1 MDERDQDG
9 EVTAARRAVVIG
21 GSRGIGRAI
30 VTTLAAAGYEVVATG
45 RDAATLDQLREGL
58 AGEGAHV
65 RTAVVDATDEDATG
79 ALADAEPA
87 DVVVYNAGTASAA
100 PLARTSLATWRHDM
114 DVNAT
119 GAFLALRAFVP
130 GMVER
135 GFGRAVVVASTAG
148 LSGSPYI
155 STYAAAKHAAVG
167 LVRAVAAEVAGKG
180 VTVNAVCPHF
190 VRTDMT
196 TSTLERIER
205 ATGRDAD
212 DALAELEGT
221 SRLGR
226 LLDPAEVADAVA
238 YLVAD
243 PTDAVNGHTLV
254 LDGGG
259 HW

>member
-1 MDERDQDG
+1 MRERG
-9 EVTAARRAVVIG
+9 PTRRAVVVG
-21 GSRGIGRAI
+21 GSRGIGRSI
-30 VTTLAAAGYEVVATG
+30 VATLADASYEVVATG
-45 RDAATLDQLREGL
+45 RDQTALDDLRAEL
-58 AGEGAHV
+58 AGEGRQV
-65 RTAVVDATDEDATG
+65 GTTVVDATDEDATG
-79 ALADAEPA
+79 ALAADLAA
-87 DVVVYNAGTASAA
+87 DVLVYNAGTSSAA
-100 PLARTSLATWRHDM
+100 PLARTSRAAWERELE
-114 DVNAT
+114 VNAT

-135 GFGRAVVVASTAG
+135 GFGRAVVVSSTAG

-155 STYAAAKHAAVG
+155 SAYAAAKHAAIG
-167 LVRAVAAEVAGKG
+167 LVRAVAAEVAGTG

-196 TSTLERIER
+196 AATIERIER
-205 ATGRDAD
+205 ATGRDPD
-212 DALAELEGT
+212 DALAELERT

-226 LLDPAEVADAVA
+226 LLDPDEVADAVA

-243 PTDAVNGHTLV
+243 PTAAVNGHALV

>member
-1 MDERDQDG
+1 MAEA
-9 EVTAARRAVVIG
+9 TPIRRAVVVG
-21 GSRGIGRAI
+21 GSRGIGRA
-30 VTTLAAAGYEVVATG
+30 VVERLVRDGCDVLATG
-45 RDAATLDQLREGL
+45 RSEDGL
-58 AGEGAHV
+58 TALHDELSRDGLTV
-65 RTAVVDATDEDATG
+65 RTAVVDATDGDATA
-79 ALADAEPA
+79 ALAADEPA
-87 DVVVYNAGTASAA
+87 DVLVYNAGTSSAA
-100 PLARTSLATWRHDM
+100 PLARTSLDTWRREV

-135 GFGRAVVVASTAG
+135 RHGRVVVVASTAA

-155 STYAAAKHAAVG
+155 SAYAAAKHAALG
-167 LVRAVAAEVAGKG
+167 LVRAVAAEVAGRG
-180 VTVNAVCPHF
+180 VTINAVCPHF

-196 TSTLERIER
+196 TATLDRIER
-205 ATGRDAD
+205 ATGRDAA
-212 DALAELEGT
+212 DAQAELERS

-226 LLDPAEVADAVA
+226 LLDPDEVADAVA

-243 PTDAVNGHTLV
+243 PTAAVNGHALV